1 MDIFDEQLLNFWK
14 TLNNNDVKYI
24 MVGGFATI
32 LHGFSRNTN
41 DIDLWLDDTK
51 TNRKNLR
58 KTFSELGYGDYESIE
73 TMDFVPGW
81 TTFYAAGVVLDIMTK
96 MKGLENLSFDLCFK
110 AASMADVEG
119 VKIPFLHINHLIENK
134 KAVNRP
140 KDQIDVQELEKIKNI
155 KKEK

>member
-1 MDIFDEQLLNFWK
+1 MDIFDEQLLNLWK
-14 TLNNNDVKYI
+14 TLNSNDVKYI
-24 MVGGFATI
+24 MVGGFATV

-96 MKGLENLSFDLCFK
+96 MKGLENLSFDSCFK
-110 AASMADVEG
+110 SASMADVEG
-119 VKIPFLHINHLIENK
+119 VRIPFLHINHLIENK

-155 KKEK
+155 KKGK

>member
-1 MDIFDEQLLNFWK
+1 
-14 TLNNNDVKYI
+14 

-41 DIDLWLDDTK
+41 DIDMWLKDTLA
-51 TNRKNLR
+51 NRKNLR
-58 KTFSELGYGDYESIE
+58 KVFNEMGYGDFESLETIE
-73 TMDFVPGW
+73 FIPGW
-81 TTFYAAGVVLDIMTK
+81 TSFHAAGVVLDIMTK
-96 MKGLENLSFDLCFK
+96 MKGLENLSFESCFK
-110 AASMADVEG
+110 MASMAEIEG

-155 KKEK
+155 KEEK

>member
-1 MDIFDEQLLNFWK
+1 MDVFDEQLLSFWK
-14 TLNNNDVKYI
+14 TLNNNNVKYI

-41 DIDLWLDDTK
+41 DIDFWLEDTK
-51 TNRKNLR
+51 ANRKNLR
-58 KTFSELGYGDYESIE
+58 KVFSELGYGDFESIE

-81 TTFYAAGVVLDIMTK
+81 TTFYAAGIVLDIMTK
-96 MKGLENLSFDLCFK
+96 MKGLEDLSFDSCY
-110 AASMADVEG
+110 ATASIAEIEG
-119 VKIPFLHINHLIENK
+119 VRIPFLHINHLIENK